1 MKRLGFV
8 GVGAMGGRMAPH
20 LLRAGHEVGVADV
33 REEAVERAVFHGAF
47 RASGPAELAATCEI
61 VFTSLPT
68 GAEVND
74 VYMGE
79 GGLME
84 AVGEGGL
91 LIDLSTVAPETSRS
105 LAGEAASRGARA
117 IDAPV
122 SGGVMGA
129 EAASLTI
136 MVGGPQEAFDAARP
150 VLALLGK
157 KVIHVGDHGAGQV
170 AKLCNNLIAGVT
182 MVAAAEAFAMGRAS
196 GVDPKILHEVIRA
209 SSGGGWVMEKDP
221 PYPGLVDDAPSSKGF
236 EAGFTVDLML
246 KDTSLAVSALMSL
259 GLPCPAGSAAN
270 HVYRMASRGGLGGL
284 DFAAVSML
292 LGAAERSR

>member
-20 LLRAGHEVGVADV
+20 LLRAGHEVGVVDV
-33 REEAVERAVFHGAF
+33 SEEAVERAVSHGAF
-47 RASGPAELAATCEI
+47 RAPGPAELAATCEI

-91 LIDLSTVAPETSRS
+91 LIDLSTVAPETSRA

-182 MVAAAEAFAMGRAS
+182 MVAAAEAFAMGGAS
-196 GVDPKILHEVIRA
+196 GVDPKILHEAIRA

-246 KDTSLAVSALMSL
+246 KDMSLAVSTLMSL

-270 HVYRMASRGGLGGL
+270 QVYRMASRDGLGRL

>member
-20 LLRAGHEVGVADV
+20 LLRAGHEVGVVDV
-33 REEAVERAVFHGAF
+33 SEEAVERAVSHGAF

-91 LIDLSTVAPETSRS
+91 LIDLSTVAPETSRA

-182 MVAAAEAFAMGRAS
+182 MVAAAEAFAMGGAS
-196 GVDPKILHEVIRA
+196 GVDPKILHEAIRA

-246 KDTSLAVSALMSL
+246 KDMSLAVSTLMSL
-259 GLPCPAGSAAN
+259 GPPCPAGSAAN
-270 HVYRMASRGGLGGL
+270 QVYRMASRDGLGRL

-292 LGAAERSR
+292 LGAVERSR

>member
-20 LLRAGHEVGVADV
+20 LLRAGHEVGVVDV
-33 REEAVERAVFHGAF
+33 SEEAVERAVSHGAF
-47 RASGPAELAATCEI
+47 RAPGPAELAATCEI

-91 LIDLSTVAPETSRS
+91 LIDLSTVAPETSRA

-182 MVAAAEAFAMGRAS
+182 MVAAAEAFAMGGAS
-196 GVDPKILHEVIRA
+196 GVDPKILHEAIRA

-246 KDTSLAVSALMSL
+246 KDMSLAVSTLMSL

-270 HVYRMASRGGLGGL
+270 QVYRMASRDGLGGL